1 LSPRIL
7 FAWVWALV
15 ICLLLT
21 HCIYLW
27 LGKRVAPDT
36 DILALLPV
44 QERDPLLQDAFVRM
58 VDSAQQRLVVL
69 VGTGDWTEAV
79 RAADAYFAVLAPR
92 TDLLQLDRV
101 ADQTRGDGLAL
112 FQQHRLVLL
121 TPQDETALRSE
132 PEKHWIDIAL
142 ANLYA
147 PFAGFQLGA
156 WRDDPFGL
164 FSRWVQARV
173 QETPVRPRDGRLF
186 VGDGQGQYV
195 LMPFTLR
202 VPAFSMTAQQEVIP
216 LLAEARQAARKAVP
230 QVEVMAAGV
239 ILYAAAAGAQAS
251 QELSIIGLGSI
262 LGIIVLMWVT
272 FRSLKPIA
280 LIMLS
285 VGVGCLGALS
295 VCWFLFGR
303 IHLLTLVFGASLIGG
318 AQDYGTYF
326 FCNRISPDTAALD
339 SWQLLRRLLPALV
352 LTLITTVIGYMGLAL
367 TPFPGLRQMAVF
379 SALGLIFAWLTVV
392 FWFPILLRT
401 GTFQNARVVNW
412 CTISLERWP
421 LLRLRRSELWLAGT
435 FIVFAALGLSRLGVQ
450 DDIRLLQNPP
460 KNLIDDQSK
469 LSKLLDA
476 PTPTQFYLVRGT
488 TSEMVLQREEMLK
501 DRLDPLIEKRIISG
515 YQALSNWVP
524 SSRAQAARRDL
535 IDQTL
540 LNANG
545 PLAAL
550 AAQIGEDGNWV
561 VATRAHLFAA
571 SLPLTPAEFLK
582 TPASEPWR
590 HLWLGEVDDGHGSI
604 VAVRGL
610 TYGSLPLLQ
619 HAGTGLDGVQWVDKV
634 GEISSVL
641 GRYRKYMG
649 WVVLLSYFA
658 VYGLL
663 YPRYRQATWRVLAP
677 TALASIGTLAL
688 LGVAG
693 QNLQLFHVL
702 ALMLLLGVGVDYG
715 IFMHE
720 HPSQGDAVAWLAVG
734 LSALSTLLSFGLL
747 SLSKTPAL
755 QAFGLT
761 MLIGTITVWLIVP
774 CFRNNPTQQE
784 EAGTKPRNDVGL
796 VL

>member
-1 LSPRIL
+1 MSPRTL

-15 ICLLLT
+15 VCFLLT
-21 HCIYLW
+21 HCTYLW

-44 QERDPLLQDAFVRM
+44 QERDPVLQKAFTRM
-58 VDSAQQRLVVL
+58 VDSAQQRLIVL
-69 VGTGDWTEAV
+69 VGTGDWTQAV
-79 RAADAYFAVLAPR
+79 RAADAYLGVLAPH
-92 TDLLQLDRV
+92 TALLQLDDRV
-101 ADQTRGDGLAL
+101 ADQTQRDGLAL
-112 FQQHRLVLL
+112 FQQHRLILL

-132 PEKHWIDIAL
+132 PEKHWVEIAL
-142 ANLYA
+142 SKLYS
-147 PFAGFQLGA
+147 PFAGLHLGA

-164 FSRWVQARV
+164 FGEWVQARG
-173 QETPVRPRDGRLF
+173 QETPVRPREGRLF
-186 VGDGQGQYV
+186 VGDGQRQYV
-195 LMPFTLR
+195 VMPFTLH
-202 VPAFSMTAQQEVIP
+202 VPAFSMAAQQAVIP
-216 LLAEARQAARKAVP
+216 LLEKARQAAHNAVP
-230 QVEVMAAGV
+230 QVELVAAGV

-251 QELSIIGLGSI
+251 QEVSTIGFGSI

-285 VGVGCLGALS
+285 IGIGCLGALS
-295 VCWFLFGR
+295 VCWLLFER
-303 IHLLTLVFGASLIGG
+303 IHLLTLVFGASLIGA

-326 FCNRISPDTAALD
+326 LCNRIAPDAQRFD

-352 LTLITTVIGYMGLAL
+352 LTLVTTVIGYMGLAL

-392 FWFPILLRT
+392 FWFPLLARN
-401 GTFQNARVVNW
+401 GTLKSTRVVHW
-412 CTISLERWP
+412 CAISLERWP
-421 LLRLRRSELWLAGT
+421 LLRLHRSTFWAAGL
-435 FIVFAALGLSRLGVQ
+435 FIAFAAFGLSRLGVQ

-460 KNLIDDQSK
+460 KQLIEDQIK

-476 PTPTQFYLVRGT
+476 PTPAQFYLIRGT
-488 TSEMVLQREEMLK
+488 TSEIVLQREEMLK
-501 DRLDPLIEKRIISG
+501 ERLNPLIEKQVISG

-524 SSRAQAARRDL
+524 SSRVQAARRAL
-535 IDQTL
+535 IDQKL
-540 LNANG
+540 LNEEG
-545 PLAAL
+545 PLAAV

-561 VATRAHLFAA
+561 VTTRTHLLAAA
-571 SLPLTPAEFLK
+571 SPLTPGDFLK

-590 HLWLGEVDDGHGSI
+590 HLWLGRLDGGYGSI
-604 VAVRGL
+604 VALRGL
-610 TYGSLPLLQ
+610 TRASLPLLQ
-619 HAGTGLDGVQWVDKV
+619 HAAAGLDGVQWVDKV

-641 GRYRKYMG
+641 GRYRKYMA
-649 WVVLLSYFA
+649 WVVLISYVA

-663 YPRYRQATWRVLAP
+663 YSRYRKTTWRVLAP
-677 TALASIGTLAL
+677 TALASIATLAL
-688 LGVAG
+688 LGIAG

-715 IFMHE
+715 IFLHE
-720 HPSQGDAVAWLAVG
+720 HPSRRDATAWLAVG

-774 CFRNNPTQQE
+774 CFRNDPIQQDE
-784 EAGTKPRNDVGL
+784 SGTKP
-796 VL
+796 